1 MRRWAVQGFGETL
14 SNGLD
19 IQTSNVGQNQRGN
32 TEKAK
37 WMFSDFI
44 GGLVSRFL
52 VLFFP
57 SHFGNIHFRVNKD
70 AEENCVYLQI
80 IPKTEHTST
89 LHFAAEI
96 LPSMQIRVAHM
107 PERRGE
113 PSWYDCFRKL
123 THQEK
128 EKKKGTFRKAVA
140 YIHRFLTLIS
150 DRFYSKQALSSK
162 NDDPAWTLFHSIIV

>member
-1 MRRWAVQGFGETL
+1 MGWIYRLPMSAKIKEETQKRQNECFLISSAAWFLGFLSCFSPVTL
-14 SNGLD
+14 A
-19 IQTSNVGQNQRGN
+19 T
-32 TEKAK
+32 
-37 WMFSDFI
+37 FI
-44 GGLVSRFL
+44 
-52 VLFFP
+52 
-57 SHFGNIHFRVNKD
+57 FRVNKD

-96 LPSMQIRVAHM
+96 LPLMQIRVAHM

-128 EKKKGTFRKAVA
+128 ENKKGTFRKAVA

-150 DRFYSKQALSSK
+150 DRFYSKQPLSSK
-162 NDDPAWTLFHSIIV
+162 NDDPSMDAIPFHNSLKQ